1 MIQTLLFSG
10 ITALLILEGALL
22 SRLILREKNTLLHLS
37 LGLPLAALLNVFIV
51 FDWTILGIGLTPVTL
66 LLEHVVI
73 TLILAVY
80 SWKKNKMAIVALQ
93 AEKSARGMIV
103 LEWLCMI
110 LLAVIFTYSF
120 IHAVLL
126 PTFQYDSATNWTMR
140 SEISFVDQKIAFDTD
155 EFRGMAKPQY
165 PFLFHALQ
173 IVVNQGQNLGVASG
187 EAGMGLG
194 EAPQSVAGWNDRAAN
209 TVLWLLSLSSF
220 MALYLILRRSI
231 ERVRSVLTVTMIL
244 GIPLLSL
251 HLGQGYADITLLQE
265 LLLSLVCLMT
275 WIREKKAG
283 WLLLSGLFV
292 TASVWTKSEGFL
304 IGLVPWIL
312 AVGALTFFD
321 QEKKKETFKV
331 ALIPI
336 ILSITWPIFA
346 MLKGLPLTPHSAD
359 TLLAFH
365 SEGVQEAM
373 LGLFDRGSFGIAW
386 YVLLVA
392 IPWMIVDLLRH
403 KSGLKEFVPLAWGM
417 FVLLFFLFVYLFTP
431 NVRFLL
437 NAESYYR
444 QMMIPAAMLM
454 LCCCTWFGR
463 EKSL

>member
-37 LGLPLAALLNVFIV
+37 LGLPLAALFNVFIV
-51 FDWTILGIGLTPVTL
+51 FDWTILGMGLTPVTL
-66 LLEHVVI
+66 LLEHAVI
-73 TLILAVY
+73 TLILAMY
-80 SWKKNKMAIVALQ
+80 GWKKHGTTVVTMQ

-140 SEISFVDQKIAFDTD
+140 SEISFEDQKIAFDTD
-155 EFRGMAKPQY
+155 EVRGMAKPQY

-173 IVVNQGQNLGVASG
+173 IVVNQGQPA
-187 EAGMGLG
+187 
-194 EAPQSVAGWNDRAAN
+194 WNDRAAN

-220 MALYLILRRSI
+220 TALFLILRRCM
-231 ERVRSVLTVTMIL
+231 ERVRSVLTITMIL

-265 LLLSLVCLMT
+265 LILSLVCLMT
-275 WIREKKAG
+275 WIRERKG
-283 WLLLSGLFV
+283 SWLLLSGLFV
-292 TASVWTKSEGFL
+292 TASVWTKSEGLL

-312 AVGALTFFD
+312 AVGTLTFLD
-321 QEKKKETFKV
+321 REKKKEIFKV
-331 ALIPI
+331 SLVAI
-336 ILSITWPIFA
+336 ILSITWPVFA

-359 TLLAFH
+359 TMLAFH
-365 SEGVQEAM
+365 SEGVREAF

-392 IPWMIVDLLRH
+392 VPWMMLDMVRREKKNLSDI
-403 KSGLKEFVPLAWGM
+403 VPLAWGL
-417 FVLLFFLFVYLFTP
+417 FVLASFLFIYLFTP

-454 LCCCTWFGR
+454 LTVCVWFGR
-463 EKSL
+463 SHEKTHGRGDIRLA